1 MKFTKIIYAVIILIA
16 VTFFMLHRMGLF
28 DQRQRVIH
36 NYGKEIEEAAKKYN
50 LNDAFLKALCVL
62 ESSGNKPSASRL

>member
-1 MKFTKIIYAVIILIA
+1 MKLTKIISAVIILIA

-28 DQRQRVIH
+28 DQRQRVIY

-50 LNDAFLKALCVL
+50 LKN
-62 ESSGNKPSASRL
+62 EYR